1 MGKNCNVVGKC
12 HVMAKRKKKTN
23 LLPVCDVHGVDK
35 KKFVV
40 SIKSPADHPEKK
52 QKYDISPNHACK
64 LDLVLYFLI

>member
-1 MGKNCNVVGKC
+1 MWLANVTSWQKEKKNP
-12 HVMAKRKKKTN
+12 N

-52 QKYDISPNHACK
+52 TEIRY
-64 LDLVLYFLI
+64 LT